1 MVNLIALN
9 LARAEIQV
17 NCFVT
22 FSRFERGNR
31 SGEDESE
38 KQKCGN
44 GLAGRVGMAR
54 GGGLRGRAALMSD
67 GQARGYGCR

>member
-9 LARAEIQV
+9 LARAEIKV

-31 SGEDESE
+31 SGEAESE
-38 KQKCGN
+38 KQK
-44 GLAGRVGMAR
+44 
-54 GGGLRGRAALMSD
+54 
-67 GQARGYGCR
+67 